1 MTARLIRSLLLGLIL
16 CTTGSAAARADS
28 CDTLIGN
35 AQSALSN
42 PAITPAEKIFLEELL
57 KAAAG
62 AKAAGDVQA
71 CQNALQSPRPFRD
84 PSKGRDCNETPDT
97 V

>member
-1 MTARLIRSLLLGLIL
+1 MLRPLLL
-16 CTTGSAAARADS
+16 SALFLLPTAPAALADA
-28 CDTLIGN
+28 CDTLIS
-35 AQSALSN
+35 SAEGALADPS
-42 PAITPAEKIFLEELL
+42 ITPAEKSVIESLL
-57 KAAAG
+57 QAG
-62 AKAAGDVQA
+62 RDAKASGNVQA

>member
-1 MTARLIRSLLLGLIL
+1 MMIRPLFAALLLGL
-16 CTTGSAAARADS
+16 AAGPAMADA
-28 CDTLIGN
+28 CDTLIDA
-35 AQSALSN
+35 AQGALASPSA
-42 PAITPAEKIFLEELL
+42 TPAQKSYLEELL
-57 KAAAG
+57 KAGRA
-62 AKAAGDVQA
+62 AKAAGNVQA